1 MGHLL
6 HALHQRQPLDTGS
19 HAAALAHYEREA
31 ALAAKMIASQRLNDA
46 APDLLQACAIA
57 LDWMRT
63 HGATLQDMAPLQAAI
78 DKALIEPAVEPIPA
92 GEASDSD
99 FGAFRDAAGGLL

>member
-6 HALHQRQPLDTGS
+6 HALHQRQPLGTRS

-31 ALAAKMIASQRLNDA
+31 ALAAELIANRRLADA
-46 APDLLQACAIA
+46 ASDLLQACAIA
-57 LDWMRT
+57 QDWMRT

-78 DKALIEPAVEPIPA
+78 DKALIDQPEPIPA

-99 FGAFRDAAGGLL
+99 FGAFRDATGGLL